1 MSSLEPLREA
11 VLKRAN
17 EEAER
22 LLASARVSAKKII
35 EEAKERKKAIIEA
48 EKKRA
53 VAEVNF
59 DARIAEAKL
68 RARLLVSKARYE
80 LVSRTISQALEVL
93 KTLPPETRSMS
104 LRNLLEEAI
113 KEVES
118 SLGVLSKLVVYVSD
132 KDLEL
137 VKGVAEELAQLH
149 RLELELRTTQISG
162 GVIVEDPEGR
172 VRIDNSYDSRTNLLI
187 SRISRGSVGE
197 IGL

>member
-1 MSSLEPLREA
+1 MSSLGLLREA
-11 VLKRAN
+11 VLKRAH

-22 LLASARVSAKKII
+22 LLASARESAKKIL
-35 EEAKERKKAIIEA
+35 EEATERKKAIIEA
-48 EKKRA
+48 EKKRV

-68 RARLLVSKARYE
+68 RARLLVSRARYE
-80 LVSRTISQALEVL
+80 IVSRTFSQALEVL
-93 KTLPPETRSMS
+93 KTLPSEAKSLS

-113 KEVES
+113 REAEN
-118 SLGVLSKLVVYVSD
+118 SLGALSKLVVYVSD
-132 KDLEL
+132 KDLGLIKE
-137 VKGVAEELAQLH
+137 VAEEVAQLH

-172 VRIDNSYDSRTNLLI
+172 IRIDNSYDSRTNLLI
-187 SRISRGSVGE
+187 SRINRGSVGE

>member
-113 KEVES
+113 KEAES

-137 VKGVAEELAQLH
+137 AKGVAEELAQLH

-187 SRISRGSVGE
+187 SRISRSSVGE